1 MWRGETVCSMVVHL
15 FDRLG
20 QLSTLALALQA
31 RGQRRGSDD
40 RQVNVGQ

>member
-1 MWRGETVCSMVVHL
+1 MVVHL

-40 RQVNVGQ
+40 RQVDVGQ